1 MEKREPSTLMV
12 GIQTGTATMEN
23 SVDLAHAFP
32 TLDSANSVN
41 SKTTGITNKA
51 RDTTGLVGRIPC
63 R

>member
-1 MEKREPSTLMV
+1 MLLSSLWLL
-12 GIQTGTATMEN
+12 A
-23 SVDLAHAFP
+23 SSSSLLAHAFP

-51 RDTTGLVGRIPC
+51 SDTTGLVGRIPC